1 MVSKR
6 EYKRKQVKIALL
18 LYKPLPKTAT
28 GGDIAA
34 LTLINVLSRLS
45 QVSKIE
51 IFALSDKNYKEKI
64 KISNNIVI
72 QKHVKGYGY
81 PEKGFSWFFDLLSLF
96 IFGFRPSLVLIKKN
110 KKFLNILARDNP
122 DFIISLSFPVVPIIN
137 GYKLF
142 NKKVKIVSYTDSPEV
157 LSAIFDYLEAT
168 KLPKFFKILIRKLFY
183 KKYINFHKKVFI
195 DFIKS
200 SDIVV
205 TPTEFDKNEIAKLSD
220 INKDKIFVIPP
231 VSYRKSEIKKLK
243 PVLKIEKIV
252 FVGACNFWPNLE
264 AIEIIKQRIAP
275 RLRDI
280 EFIIVG
286 KGCKPQKEGNITI
299 IGEVKEL
306 EPILK
311 EASAFIAP
319 ILSGRGIK
327 TKVLTYFLYQKPVIG
342 TSLAFRGYKVKDNY
356 NVIIEDNIDKIWKR
370 IYELNRNKKLI
381 LKIQKNSTKAIE
393 DFKISKVKQKWIKVL
408 RYEK

>member
-1 MVSKR
+1 MVLKQR
-6 EYKRKQVKIALL
+6 YKRKHLRIALL
-18 LYKPLPKTAT
+18 LHKPLPKIPR
-28 GGDIAA
+28 GVDIAA
-34 LTLINVLSRLS
+34 LTIINILSRLP
-45 QVSKIE
+45 QVSKVD
-51 IFALSDKNYKEKI
+51 IFAISNKDYEEKI
-64 KISNNIVI
+64 KISNNIII

-81 PEKGFSWFFDLLSLF
+81 PEEGFSRFLDLLGLF

-220 INKDKIFVIPP
+220 ISKGRIIVIPP
-231 VSYRKSEIKKLK
+231 ISYKKEEIKKIK
-243 PVLKIEKIV
+243 PVSKIEKIV
-252 FVGACNFWPNLE
+252 FLGACNFWPNLE

>member
-1 MVSKR
+1 MVLKQK
-6 EYKRKQVKIALL
+6 YKRKHWRIALL
-18 LYKPLPKTAT
+18 LHKPLPKIPR
-28 GGDIAA
+28 GVDMAA
-34 LTLINVLSRLS
+34 LTIINILNRLP
-45 QVSKIE
+45 QVSKVE
-51 IFALSDKNYKEKI
+51 IFAISDKDYEEKI
-64 KISNNIVI
+64 KISNNIII

-81 PEKGFSWFFDLLSLF
+81 PEEGLSRFLDLLGLF
-96 IFGFRPSLVLIKKN
+96 IFGFRPSLILIKKN
-110 KKFLNILARDNP
+110 KKVLDTLANYNP
-122 DFIISLSFPVVPIIN
+122 DFIISLSFPVAPIID
-137 GYKLF
+137 GYRLF
-142 NKKVKIVSYTDSPEV
+142 NKKVKIISYTDSPEV
-157 LSAIFDYLEAT
+157 LSVIFNYLEGT

-183 KKYINFHKKVFI
+183 KKYIKFHKKVFI
-195 DFIKS
+195 NFIKS

-205 TPTEFDKNEIAKLSD
+205 TPTEFDKDEIAKLSG

-243 PVLKIEKIV
+243 PILKIEKIV
-252 FVGACNFWPNLE
+252 FLGACNFWPNLE
-264 AIEIIKQRIAP
+264 AIEIIKTKIAP
-275 RLRDI
+275 KLRDI

-299 IGEVKEL
+299 IGEVKGL

-356 NVIIEDNIDKIWKR
+356 NVIIEDNIDKIWER

-393 DFKISKVKQKWIKVL
+393 DFEISKLKQKWIKVL
-408 RYEK
+408 RNKK